1 MDVFYRNHSSIV
13 LWSYAMKKNKDI
25 FENGKKTEE
34 DLLDF
39 EFDDLS
45 KEDVEAAS
53 GGSTEDEDIIE
64 LDDIVETGEP
74 VEDAESE
81 DITRVLDEEEIASE
95 SEVTEVMSDSEAS
108 ELAQV
113 KEEEMSDDFE
123 ADLDAEFEKLATSEF
138 DIFEAEEKA
147 QSFEP
152 EETIRLPV
160 GDESLLKTLD
170 DESQSDLGLDELAQ
184 ALEEE
189 VSEDLEVDLDEEI
202 EELGTSELG
211 AVESVELAEDFE
223 SAEIAKL
230 LDGED
235 AVGENVSADEGSEL
249 TSAEL
254 GQTPD
259 ADSSQVVE
267 MQLGAALESLEESEK
282 GESDL
287 ELMESDLDSVPDAD
301 KIVETELDIESLA
314 ASEVFELE
322 PEEAEAV
329 IAPEFSEEDLS
340 EVPEMQEEQLGS
352 GVAAAA
358 IVSAPEGRVEI
369 SEEKIETIITS
380 VVQDVVEKVARETFT
395 TVAEK
400 LIAEAIET
408 LKESLE
414 SPRD

>member
-1 MDVFYRNHSSIV
+1 
-13 LWSYAMKKNKDI
+13 MKKNKDI
-25 FENGKKTEE
+25 FENGKKGEE

-53 GGSTEDEDIIE
+53 GGSTEDEEIIE
-64 LDDIVETGEP
+64 LDDIVEKGEL
-74 VEDAESE
+74 VEDPGSE
-81 DITRVLDEEEIASE
+81 DITRVLDEEEIANDSE
-95 SEVTEVMSDSEAS
+95 ITEVMSDSDAS
-108 ELAQV
+108 ELAQA
-113 KEEEMSDDFE
+113 KEEAMSDDFE
-123 ADLDAEFEKLATSEF
+123 ADLDAEFEKLETSEF
-138 DIFEAEEKA
+138 DIVEAEEKA

-152 EETIRLPV
+152 EETIRLPE
-160 GDESLLKTLD
+160 GDESFLKALGA
-170 DESQSDLGLDELAQ
+170 ESQADLGPDELAQ

-189 VSEDLEVDLDEEI
+189 VSEDFEVDLDEEVQ
-202 EELGTSELG
+202 ELGTFELG
-211 AVESVELAEDFE
+211 AVESAEMAEDSE

-235 AVGENVSADEGSEL
+235 AVEENVSTDEGTEL

-254 GQTPD
+254 DQPPD
-259 ADSSQVVE
+259 GDSSQVVE

-301 KIVETELDIESLA
+301 TIVETDLDIESLA
-314 ASEVFELE
+314 ASEVFEFE

-329 IAPEFSEEDLS
+329 IAPDFSEEDLS

-352 GVAAAA
+352 GAAAAA

-369 SEEKIETIITS
+369 SEERIETIITS

-400 LIAEAIET
+400 LIAEAIDT

-414 SPRD
+414 S

>member
-1 MDVFYRNHSSIV
+1 
-13 LWSYAMKKNKDI
+13 MKKNKDV
-25 FENGKKTEE
+25 FENEKKGEE

-53 GGSTEDEDIIE
+53 GGSTEDEEIIE
-64 LDDIVETGEP
+64 LDDIVETGEL
-74 VEDAESE
+74 VEDPGSE
-81 DITRVLDEEEIASE
+81 EITRVLDEEEIANE
-95 SEVTEVMSDSEAS
+95 SEVTEVMSKSEAS
-108 ELAQV
+108 ELAKA

-123 ADLDAEFEKLATSEF
+123 ADLDAEFEKLETSEF
-138 DIFEAEEKA
+138 DIVEPEEKA

-152 EETIRLPV
+152 EETIRLPE
-160 GDESLLKTLD
+160 GDESLLKALRA
-170 DESQSDLGLDELAQ
+170 ESQSDLGSDELAQ

-189 VSEDLEVDLDEEI
+189 VSEDFEVDLDEEI

-211 AVESVELAEDFE
+211 AVEPVGLAEDSE

-235 AVGENVSADEGSEL
+235 AVEENVSTDEGTEL
-249 TSAEL
+249 TSTES
-254 GQTPD
+254 GEPPD
-259 ADSSQVVE
+259 GDSSQVVE

-301 KIVETELDIESLA
+301 TIVETELDIESLA

-322 PEEAEAV
+322 PEETEVV
-329 IAPEFSEEDLS
+329 ISPEFSEEDLS

-352 GVAAAA
+352 GMAAAA

-369 SEEKIETIITS
+369 SEEKIESIITS

-400 LIAEAIET
+400 LIAEAIDT

-414 SPRD
+414 SSPD

>member
-1 MDVFYRNHSSIV
+1 
-13 LWSYAMKKNKDI
+13 MKKNKDI
-25 FENGKKTEE
+25 FENEKKGEE

-53 GGSTEDEDIIE
+53 GGSTEDEEIIE
-64 LDDIVETGEP
+64 LDDIVETGEL
-74 VEDAESE
+74 VEDPGSE
-81 DITRVLDEEEIASE
+81 EITRVLDEDEIANDSE
-95 SEVTEVMSDSEAS
+95 ITEVMSDSDAS
-108 ELAQV
+108 ELAQA

-123 ADLDAEFEKLATSEF
+123 ADLDAEFEKLETSEF
-138 DIFEAEEKA
+138 DIVEAEEKA

-152 EETIRLPV
+152 EETIRLPE
-160 GDESLLKTLD
+160 GDESLLKALRA
-170 DESQSDLGLDELAQ
+170 ESQSDLGSDELAQ

-211 AVESVELAEDFE
+211 AVEPIELAGDSE

-230 LDGED
+230 LDGEE
-235 AVGENVSADEGSEL
+235 AVEENVRTDEGTEL
-249 TSAEL
+249 TSTES
-254 GQTPD
+254 GEPPD
-259 ADSSQVVE
+259 GDSSQVVE

-301 KIVETELDIESLA
+301 TIVETELDIESLA

-322 PEEAEAV
+322 PEETEAV
-329 IAPEFSEEDLS
+329 IATDFSEEDLS
-340 EVPEMQEEQLGS
+340 EVPEIQEEQLGS

-400 LIAEAIET
+400 LIAEAIDT

-414 SPRD
+414 SPPD

>member
-1 MDVFYRNHSSIV
+1 
-13 LWSYAMKKNKDI
+13 MKKNKDI
-25 FENGKKTEE
+25 FENGKKGEE

-53 GGSTEDEDIIE
+53 GGSTEDEEIIE
-64 LDDIVETGEP
+64 LDDIVETGEL
-74 VEDAESE
+74 VEDPGSE
-81 DITRVLDEEEIASE
+81 EITRVLDEDEIANDSE
-95 SEVTEVMSDSEAS
+95 ITEVMSDSEAG

-113 KEEEMSDDFE
+113 KEEEMSDDFD
-123 ADLDAEFEKLATSEF
+123 ADLDAEFEKLETSEF
-138 DIFEAEEKA
+138 DIVEAEEKA

-152 EETIRLPV
+152 EETIRLTG
-160 GDESLLKTLD
+160 GDESLLKALGA
-170 DESQSDLGLDELAQ
+170 ESQSYLGSDELAQ

-189 VSEDLEVDLDEEI
+189 VSEDFEVDLDEEI
-202 EELGTSELG
+202 EEWGAPDLG
-211 AVESVELAEDFE
+211 AVKLIELAEDSE

-235 AVGENVSADEGSEL
+235 AVEENVSTDEGTEL
-249 TSAEL
+249 TSTEL
-254 GQTPD
+254 GQPPD
-259 ADSSQVVE
+259 GDSSQVVE

-301 KIVETELDIESLA
+301 TIVETELDIESLA

-322 PEEAEAV
+322 PDEAEAD
-329 IAPEFSEEDLS
+329 ITPEFLEEDLS

-369 SEEKIETIITS
+369 SEEKIEAIITS
-380 VVQDVVEKVARETFT
+380 VVRDVVEKVARETFT

-400 LIAEAIET
+400 LIAEAIDT

-414 SPRD
+414 SPPD

>member
-1 MDVFYRNHSSIV
+1 
-13 LWSYAMKKNKDI
+13 MKKNKDI
-25 FENGKKTEE
+25 FENGKKGDE

-45 KEDVEAAS
+45 NEDVEAAS
-53 GGSTEDEDIIE
+53 GGSTEDEEIIE
-64 LDDIVETGEP
+64 LDDIVETGEL
-74 VEDAESE
+74 VEDPGSE
-81 DITRVLDEEEIASE
+81 EITRVLDEDEIANDSE
-95 SEVTEVMSDSEAS
+95 ITEVMSKSEAS
-108 ELAQV
+108 ELAQA

-123 ADLDAEFEKLATSEF
+123 ADLDAEFEKLETSEF
-138 DIFEAEEKA
+138 DIVEAEEKA

-152 EETIRLPV
+152 EETIRLPE
-160 GDESLLKTLD
+160 GDESLLKALRA
-170 DESQSDLGLDELAQ
+170 ESQSDLGSDELAQ

-189 VSEDLEVDLDEEI
+189 VSEDFEVDLDEEI

-211 AVESVELAEDFE
+211 AVEPVELAGDSE

-235 AVGENVSADEGSEL
+235 AVEENVGTEDGTEL
-249 TSAEL
+249 TSTEL
-254 GQTPD
+254 GQSPD
-259 ADSSQVVE
+259 GNSSQVVE

-301 KIVETELDIESLA
+301 TIVETELDIENLA

-322 PEEAEAV
+322 PEETEVV
-329 IAPEFSEEDLS
+329 ISPEFSEEDLS

-414 SPRD
+414 PPPD

>member
-1 MDVFYRNHSSIV
+1 
-13 LWSYAMKKNKDI
+13 MKKNKDI
-25 FENGKKTEE
+25 FENEKEGEE

-53 GGSTEDEDIIE
+53 GGSKEDEEIIE
-64 LDDIVETGEP
+64 LDDIVETGEL
-74 VEDAESE
+74 VEDPGSE
-81 DITRVLDEEEIASE
+81 EITRVLDEEEIAND
-95 SEVTEVMSDSEAS
+95 SEVTEVMSDSDAS
-108 ELAQV
+108 ELAQA
-113 KEEEMSDDFE
+113 KGEAMSDDFE
-123 ADLDAEFEKLATSEF
+123 ADLDAEFEKLETSEF
-138 DIFEAEEKA
+138 DIVEAEEKA

-152 EETIRLPV
+152 EETIRLPE
-160 GDESLLKTLD
+160 GDESLLKALRA
-170 DESQSDLGLDELAQ
+170 ESQSDLDSDELAQ

-189 VSEDLEVDLDEEI
+189 VSDDFEVDLDEEI

-211 AVESVELAEDFE
+211 SVEPIELGEDSE

-235 AVGENVSADEGSEL
+235 ADEENVSTDEGTEL
-249 TSAEL
+249 TSTES
-254 GQTPD
+254 GEPPEG
-259 ADSSQVVE
+259 DSSQVVE

-301 KIVETELDIESLA
+301 TIVETDLDIENLA
-314 ASEVFELE
+314 ASEAFEFD
-322 PEEAEAV
+322 PEETEAV
-329 IAPEFSEEDLS
+329 IATDFSEEDLS

-358 IVSAPEGRVEI
+358 AAAAIVSAPEGRVEI
-369 SEEKIETIITS
+369 SEEKIEAIITS

-400 LIAEAIET
+400 LIAEAIDT

-414 SPRD
+414 S

>member
-1 MDVFYRNHSSIV
+1 
-13 LWSYAMKKNKDI
+13 MKKNKDI
-25 FENGKKTEE
+25 FENGKKGEE

-53 GGSTEDEDIIE
+53 GGSTEDEEIIE
-64 LDDIVETGEP
+64 LDDIVEKGEL
-74 VEDAESE
+74 VEDPGSE
-81 DITRVLDEEEIASE
+81 DITRVLDEEEIANE
-95 SEVTEVMSDSEAS
+95 SEVTAVKSDSEAS
-108 ELAQV
+108 ELAQA
-113 KEEEMSDDFE
+113 KEEEMLDDFE
-123 ADLDAEFEKLATSEF
+123 ADLDAEFEKLETSEF
-138 DIFEAEEKA
+138 DIVEAEEKA

-152 EETIRLPV
+152 EETIRLPE
-160 GDESLLKTLD
+160 GDESFLKALGA
-170 DESQSDLGLDELAQ
+170 ESQADLGPDELAQ

-189 VSEDLEVDLDEEI
+189 VSEDFEVDLDEEVQ
-202 EELGTSELG
+202 ELGTFELG
-211 AVESVELAEDFE
+211 AVESAEMAEDSE

-235 AVGENVSADEGSEL
+235 AVEENVSTDEGTEL

-254 GQTPD
+254 DQPPD
-259 ADSSQVVE
+259 GDSSQVVE

-301 KIVETELDIESLA
+301 TIVETDLDIESLA
-314 ASEVFELE
+314 ASEVFEFE
-322 PEEAEAV
+322 PEEAGEV
-329 IAPEFSEEDLS
+329 IAPDFSGEDLS

-352 GVAAAA
+352 GAAAAA

-369 SEEKIETIITS
+369 SEERIETIITS

-400 LIAEAIET
+400 LISEAIET

-414 SPRD
+414 SPPD

>member
-1 MDVFYRNHSSIV
+1 
-13 LWSYAMKKNKDI
+13 MKKNKDI
-25 FENGKKTEE
+25 FENGKKGEE

-53 GGSTEDEDIIE
+53 GGSTEDEEIIE
-64 LDDIVETGEP
+64 LDDIVETGEL
-74 VEDAESE
+74 VEDPGSE
-81 DITRVLDEEEIASE
+81 DITRVLDEEEIANE

-108 ELAQV
+108 ALAQA
-113 KEEEMSDDFE
+113 KEEEMLDDFE
-123 ADLDAEFEKLATSEF
+123 ADLDAEFEKLETSEF
-138 DIFEAEEKA
+138 DIVEAEEKA

-152 EETIRLPV
+152 EETIRLPE
-160 GDESLLKTLD
+160 GDESFLKALGA
-170 DESQSDLGLDELAQ
+170 ESQADLGSDELAQ

-189 VSEDLEVDLDEEI
+189 VSEDFEVDLDEEI
-202 EELGTSELG
+202 QELGTSELG
-211 AVESVELAEDFE
+211 AVEPVGLAEDSE

-235 AVGENVSADEGSEL
+235 AVEENVSTDEGTEL

-254 GQTPD
+254 DQPPD
-259 ADSSQVVE
+259 GDSSQVVE

-301 KIVETELDIESLA
+301 TIVETDLDIESLA

-322 PEEAEAV
+322 PEETEVV
-329 IAPEFSEEDLS
+329 ISPEFSEEDLS

-352 GVAAAA
+352 GVAAAS

-369 SEEKIETIITS
+369 SEEKIEAIITS

-400 LIAEAIET
+400 LIAEAIDT

-414 SPRD
+414 SSPD

>member
-1 MDVFYRNHSSIV
+1 
-13 LWSYAMKKNKDI
+13 MKKNKDI

-64 LDDIVETGEP
+64 LDDIIETGEP

-369 SEEKIETIITS
+369 SEEKIETILTS

>member
-1 MDVFYRNHSSIV
+1 
-13 LWSYAMKKNKDI
+13 MKKNKDI
-25 FENGKKTEE
+25 FENEKKGEE

-53 GGSTEDEDIIE
+53 GGSTEDEEIIE
-64 LDDIVETGEP
+64 LDDIVETGEL
-74 VEDAESE
+74 VEDPGSE
-81 DITRVLDEEEIASE
+81 EITRVLDEDEISNDSE
-95 SEVTEVMSDSEAS
+95 ITEVMSDSDAS
-108 ELAQV
+108 ELAEA
-113 KEEEMSDDFE
+113 KEEAMSDDFE
-123 ADLDAEFEKLATSEF
+123 ADLDAEFEKLETSEF
-138 DIFEAEEKA
+138 DVVEADEKA

-152 EETIRLPV
+152 EETIRLPE
-160 GDESLLKTLD
+160 GDESLLNALRA
-170 DESQSDLGLDELAQ
+170 ESQSDLGSDELAH

-189 VSEDLEVDLDEEI
+189 VSEDFEVDLDEEI

-211 AVESVELAEDFE
+211 AVEPVELAEDSE
-223 SAEIAKL
+223 SAEVAKL

-235 AVGENVSADEGSEL
+235 AVEENVSTDEGTEL
-249 TSAEL
+249 TSTES
-254 GQTPD
+254 GEPPD
-259 ADSSQVVE
+259 GDSSQVVE

-301 KIVETELDIESLA
+301 TIVETELDIESLA
-314 ASEVFELE
+314 ASEVFDLE
-322 PEEAEAV
+322 PEETEVV
-329 IAPEFSEEDLS
+329 ISPEFSEEDLS

-369 SEEKIETIITS
+369 SEEKIEAIITS

-400 LIAEAIET
+400 LIAEAIDT

-414 SPRD
+414 SPPE

>member
-1 MDVFYRNHSSIV
+1 
-13 LWSYAMKKNKDI
+13 MKKNKDI
-25 FENGKKTEE
+25 FENGKKGEE

-53 GGSTEDEDIIE
+53 GGSTEDEEIIE
-64 LDDIVETGEP
+64 LDDIVEKGEL
-74 VEDAESE
+74 VEDPGSE
-81 DITRVLDEEEIASE
+81 DITRVLDEEEIANDSE
-95 SEVTEVMSDSEAS
+95 ITEVMSDSDAS
-108 ELAQV
+108 ELAQA
-113 KEEEMSDDFE
+113 KEEAMSDDFE
-123 ADLDAEFEKLATSEF
+123 ADLDAEFEKLETSEF
-138 DIFEAEEKA
+138 DIVEAEEKA

-152 EETIRLPV
+152 EETIRLPE
-160 GDESLLKTLD
+160 GDESFLKALGA
-170 DESQSDLGLDELAQ
+170 ESQADLGPDELAQ

-189 VSEDLEVDLDEEI
+189 VSEDFEVDLDEEVQ
-202 EELGTSELG
+202 ELGTFELG
-211 AVESVELAEDFE
+211 AVESAEMAEDSE

-235 AVGENVSADEGSEL
+235 AVEENVSTDEGTEL

-254 GQTPD
+254 DQPPD
-259 ADSSQVVE
+259 GDSSQVVE

-301 KIVETELDIESLA
+301 TIVETDLDIESLA

-322 PEEAEAV
+322 PEETEVV
-329 IAPEFSEEDLS
+329 ISPEFSEEDLS

-352 GVAAAA
+352 GVAAAS

-369 SEEKIETIITS
+369 SEEKIEAIITS

-400 LIAEAIET
+400 LIAEAIDT

-414 SPRD
+414 SSPD

>member
-1 MDVFYRNHSSIV
+1 
-13 LWSYAMKKNKDI
+13 MKKNKDI
-25 FENGKKTEE
+25 FENGKKGEE

-53 GGSTEDEDIIE
+53 GGSTEDEEIIE
-64 LDDIVETGEP
+64 LDDIVEKGEL
-74 VEDAESE
+74 VEDPGSE
-81 DITRVLDEEEIASE
+81 DITRVLDEEEIANE

-108 ELAQV
+108 ELAQA
-113 KEEEMSDDFE
+113 KEEEMLDDFE
-123 ADLDAEFEKLATSEF
+123 ADLDAEFEKLETSEF
-138 DIFEAEEKA
+138 DIVEAEEKV

-152 EETIRLPV
+152 EETIRLPE
-160 GDESLLKTLD
+160 GDESFLKALGA
-170 DESQSDLGLDELAQ
+170 ESQSDSGSDELAQ

-189 VSEDLEVDLDEEI
+189 ISEDFEVDLDEEVK
-202 EELGTSELG
+202 ELGTFELG
-211 AVESVELAEDFE
+211 AVESAELAEDSE

-235 AVGENVSADEGSEL
+235 AVEENVSTDEGTEL
-249 TSAEL
+249 TSAES
-254 GQTPD
+254 GQPPD
-259 ADSSQVVE
+259 GDSSQVVE
-267 MQLGAALESLEESEK
+267 MQLGAALESLEESGK

-301 KIVETELDIESLA
+301 TIVETDLDIESLA
-314 ASEVFELE
+314 ASEAFELE
-322 PEEAEAV
+322 PEEAGAV
-329 IAPEFSEEDLS
+329 IAPDFLEEDLS

-400 LIAEAIET
+400 LIAEAIDT

-414 SPRD
+414 S